1 MNEREFDIR
10 DGKVIDKAGALL
22 KLGRM
27 KSKFP
32 LTPPAAF
39 VDHYAYCKTCFHYDA
54 CCGMDVEDHMC
65 DLTECENH
73 ISVMTPEEFAN
84 KMESIQVELSYDLE
98 QRHIDMDGLMMEVLT
113 ALGYGKGIDIYRSTD
128 MWYA

>member
-10 DGKVIDKAGALL
+10 DGKVIDKAGALI

-54 CCGMDVEDHMC
+54 CCGMDVEDHMS
-65 DLTECENH
+65 DMTECENH
-73 ISVMTPEEFAN
+73 ISVMTPEEFKN
-84 KMESIQVELSYDLE
+84 KMSKLTEDDDIEL
-98 QRHIDMDGLMMEVLT
+98 RHEHMDGLLLKVLRS
-113 ALGYGKGIDIYRSTD
+113 LGYGEGVDIFVNTK

>member
-22 KLGRM
+22 NLGRM

-39 VDHYAYCKTCFHYDA
+39 VDHYAYCKTCFHFDA
-54 CCGMDVEDHMC
+54 CCGMDAEDHMY

-73 ISVMTPEEFAN
+73 ISVMTPEQFKEEMQ
-84 KMESIQVELSYDLE
+84 KLSEDDDVEL
-98 QRHIDMDGLMMEVLT
+98 RHEATDGLLLKVLRSF
-113 ALGYGKGIDIYRSTD
+113 GYSEGVDIFVNTK